1 MATNIWTEVE
11 KERKERTV
19 ELPKRTHCSEIRYE
33 PVTEEVINFE
43 RNE

>member
-1 MATNIWTEVE
+1 MATNIWTEE
-11 KERKERTV
+11 EREERTV
-19 ELPKRTHCSEIRYE
+19 ELPKRTRYSEIRYE